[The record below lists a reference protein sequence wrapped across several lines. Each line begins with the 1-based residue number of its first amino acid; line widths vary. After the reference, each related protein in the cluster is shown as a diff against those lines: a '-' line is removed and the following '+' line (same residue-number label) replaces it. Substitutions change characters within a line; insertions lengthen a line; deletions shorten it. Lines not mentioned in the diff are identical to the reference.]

1 MFCTHLLQ
9 GCVSTVTFLFPA
21 AVTSILAYC
30 TLMFSLRL
38 ISATLVSVLGT
49 MEVVV
54 SFLVQVMVRGEAA
67 NSLAVLGAVLVVACT
82 TLVVLEDAYWAKKKL
97 ETVKNSEESIGA

>member
-1 MFCTHLLQ
+1 MLIF
-9 GCVSTVTFLFPA
+9 FPA
-21 AVTSILAYC
+21 AITSILAYC

-54 SFLVQVMVRGEAA
+54 AFLAQIVGRGEAA
-67 NSLAVLGAVLVVACT
+67 NSLAVAGAVLVVVCT

-97 ETVKNSEESIGA
+97 GENKKLEEEFGGA